1 MFLTYF
7 CVYSWF
13 FPIFLIGFGPLPLN
27 FYNLPFSLLY
37 IYVYMGFPGGKLM
50 KNPPANAG
58 DKTDRGLV
66 PGSGRSPGVGY
77 SDSLQY
83 FCLENTMDR
92 GDWQAT
98 VHEVT
103 KNQIWLSNSIHTC
116 THAHTNTHMYT
127 IYIYICICL
136 WYMLDIFSSFSLWFC
151 LWCVALPCW
160 LSGKESTCQ
169 AERCG
174 FDPWVRKIP

>member
-1 MFLTYF
+1 MNRNIFSLCLNVPY
-7 CVYSWF
+7 
-13 FPIFLIGFGPLPLN
+13 IFLCLFMIFSHFSN
-27 FYNLPFSLLY
+27 RFWPFASQFLQSPFLSVIY
-37 IYVYMGFPGGKLM
+37 IYVYMGFPGGKLI

-103 KNQIWLSNSIHTC
+103 KNRIWLSNSIHTC
-116 THAHTNTHMYT
+116 TRAHTNTHIYT
-127 IYIYICICL
+127 IYIYVFVCGIC
-136 WYMLDIFSSFSLWFC
+136 
-151 LWCVALPCW
+151 
-160 LSGKESTCQ
+160 
-169 AERCG
+169 
-174 FDPWVRKIP
+174 